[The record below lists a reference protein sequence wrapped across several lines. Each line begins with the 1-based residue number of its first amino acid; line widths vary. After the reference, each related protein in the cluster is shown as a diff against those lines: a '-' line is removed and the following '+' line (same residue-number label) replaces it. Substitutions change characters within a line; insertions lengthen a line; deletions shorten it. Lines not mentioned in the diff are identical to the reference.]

1 MGRLY
6 EALDLLM
13 QPHEPTTLPPKL
25 ADVPNLDLA
34 YRELNKL
41 AHSDGDLG
49 AVYWNSVIKLL
60 AWAEEAHRD
69 SSADDR

>member
-6 EALDLLM
+6 DALDRLM
-13 QPHEPTTLPPKL
+13 QPHEHAALPPML

-41 AHSDGDLG
+41 ADSDGDLG
-49 AVYWNSVIKLL
+49 TAYWNSVIKLL
-60 AWAEEAHRD
+60 SWAEEAHREAA
-69 SSADDR
+69 SGR